1 MKDLEG
7 SPSDKV
13 IMSNES
19 LRKPG
24 SGRSGR
30 KLRLAYFVTHPI
42 QYQAPLLRRV
52 AQETDIDLKVYFSS
66 DLSVRGH
73 VDPGFGVAVK
83 WDVPLLAGYQFEF
96 LPRLRDSDRLSFFRP
111 LNWGIYKRLRDGHYD
126 AVWVHGYATA
136 TALQAMLAARWLG
149 IPVLIRSDST
159 LFDRSRSRPK
169 TITKALFFRILR
181 TCISA
186 VLSVGD
192 ANSAYWRHYLGEEV
206 PIFPLYYSVDNDF
219 FLQRCR
225 EVSVTRED
233 FRRELHLEPGRSVIL
248 YASKLQTRKRCGDL
262 LEAFLRLSA
271 ERTIE
276 PLPYLLIVGDGEE
289 RAVLQERAKSARP
302 GDVRFLGFQN
312 QTALP
317 RFFDLCDV
325 FVLASVDEPWGLVVN
340 EVMNAGRAV
349 IVSSEVGC
357 QKNLVEDGVNGCV
370 VRARD
375 VDGLANSLKRILA
388 DPQRSRE
395 MGLKSLEK
403 IQDFSFEQNV
413 SGLRSALEAVVPA
426 FTAVRQSPHLQYV
439 AD

>member
-1 MKDLEG
+1 M
-7 SPSDKV
+7 SD
-13 IMSNES
+13 ES
-19 LRKPG
+19 LRKPA
-24 SGRSGR
+24 SARPGR

-52 AQETDIDLKVYFSS
+52 AQESDIDLKVYFSS
-66 DLSVRGH
+66 DLTVRGH
-73 VDPGFGVAVK
+73 VDPGFGVALK
-83 WDVPLLAGYQFEF
+83 WDVPLLAGYEFEF

-111 LNWGIYKRLRDGHYD
+111 LNRGIYQRLRDGQYD

-136 TALQAMLAARWLG
+136 TALQAILAARWLG

-159 LFDRSRSRPK
+159 LFDRSRSRP
-169 TITKALFFRILR
+169 TRITKALFFRILR

-186 VLSVGD
+186 ALSVGD
-192 ANSAYWRHYLGEEV
+192 ANSAYWRHYLGDEV

-219 FLQRCR
+219 FQQRCR
-225 EVSVTRED
+225 EASVTRED
-233 FRRELHLEPGRSVIL
+233 FRRELGLDPGRSVIL

-271 ERTIE
+271 EHTIE

-289 RAVLQERAKSARP
+289 RGVLQERAKSARP
-302 GDVRFLGFQN
+302 DDVRFLGFQN
-312 QTALP
+312 QTVLP

-340 EVMNAGRAV
+340 EVMNAGKAV
-349 IVSSEVGC
+349 IVSTEVGC

-403 IQDFSFEQNV
+403 IQDFSFDQNV
-413 SGLRSALEAVVPA
+413 SGLRIALEAVVPA
-426 FTAVRQSPHLQYV
+426 FTAVRTLPHWQYG
-439 AD
+439 D